1 VKKLGMS
8 GPDGL
13 YVDLEVRVSQ
23 PATADYPQACKCN
36 SGDAAFADW
45 TVGRISRLLDGGL
58 IEIGFV
64 IRNGAATA
72 LRISG
77 MLLQEP
83 GRSILHF

>member
-1 VKKLGMS
+1 LILKFAS
-8 GPDGL
+8 A
-13 YVDLEVRVSQ
+13 SQ
-23 PATADYPQACKCN
+23 PSTADYPQACKCN